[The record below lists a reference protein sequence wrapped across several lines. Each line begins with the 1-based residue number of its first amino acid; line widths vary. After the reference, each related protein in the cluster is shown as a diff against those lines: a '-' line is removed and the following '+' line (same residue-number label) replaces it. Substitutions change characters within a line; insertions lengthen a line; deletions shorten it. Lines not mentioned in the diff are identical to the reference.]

1 MNFLKWYNSGERK
14 DTLHKKFEEEL
25 EDLKLDGDTVVGFDY
40 VNSFITKHNALKQVG
55 VTKTVNIKMQ
65 QFVDNI
71 TDSDFDIIQ

>member
-1 MNFLKWYNSGERK
+1 M
-14 DTLHKKFEEEL
+14 
-25 EDLKLDGDTVVGFDY
+25 KLDGDTVVGFDY